1 MKSYAEKLKDP
12 RWQKKR
18 LEILERDGWKCRRC
32 QNKDDTLNVHHLI
45 YEAKKAPWE
54 YPPALLISLCTKC
67 HDDVED
73 RTNKILRAQLALM
86 PWPKEV
92 MTQVLLHLTRCTDT
106 SDRKGLPLGRA
117 GGLFMEARDAC
128 CFESLMLQDHT
139 QLVLDD
145 HNNPT
150 VDFL

>member
-1 MKSYAEKLKDP
+1 MKSYADKLKHP
-12 RWQKKR
+12 NWQKLR

-45 YEAKKAPWE
+45 YEAKKDPWD

-73 RTNKILRAQLALM
+73 RTNKIFRAQLALM

-92 MTQVLLHLTRCTDT
+92 MENILIRLTRCTSLSARAT
-106 SDRKGLPLGRA
+106 SGIA
-117 GGLFMEARDAC
+117 SAAAIFMEARDAC
-128 CFESLMLQDHT
+128 YCEEVF
-139 QLVLDD
+139 LDEPPTVVFD
-145 HNNPT
+145 DFGNPT
-150 VDFL
+150 VDFI